1 MFTEK
6 TEKTGTKYTCDA
18 CVFCTSD
25 KKDYKRHLSTLK
37 HKIAENVDE
46 CSVMFNPKKKFQCEC
61 GKMYSYKQSLNVHK
75 KKCIFETKIVCDDN
89 EIEENNIN
97 KTNQELI
104 LELLEQNKQLQQA
117 LINVIPNIGNNNN
130 SHNTVNNKLNI
141 QIFLNENCKD
151 AMSLG
156 DFINGICVDTENLI
170 LTREKGQVEGISNIL
185 VKHLNMI
192 PIYQRPLWCSDK
204 KRKKLYIKEDVW
216 KEDKDNVKTKEAI
229 YNVSK
234 IQTRNITKFISDKP
248 NWMQND
254 RQKDE
259 YMHIVKAVT
268 DPMENKIDKVLDKII
283 DDIHFNETNIKE

>member
-1 MFTEK
+1 MTSKLVPKHSFDFNCNICH
-6 TEKTGTKYTCDA
+6 YT
-18 CVFCTSD
+18 TSRESQ
-25 KKDYKRHLSTLK
+25 YNRHLLTLK
-37 HKIAENVDE
+37 HKKKANTPIG
-46 CSVMFNPKKKFQCEC
+46 SKKFDCEC
-61 GKMYSYKQSLNVHK
+61 GNQYKHRQSLNNHK
-75 KKCIFETKIVCDDN
+75 KKCSK
-89 EIEENNIN
+89 ENGTDCVEHEQS

-117 LINVIPNIGNNNN
+117 LIEVIPKIGNNNN

-156 DFINGICVDTENLI
+156 EFINGICIDTDNLI

-185 VKHLNMI
+185 VKHLNML